1 MQDLLD
7 QLDGRQLKL
16 LAACAAVLLLAAA
29 VSYGY
34 WPKIQELRTLQESR
48 DVMAQ
53 VTATQVSAESEIAR
67 MNDEVAALRHRL
79 QGDMANLPVRQ
90 MEAFIIGRLQNISWR
105 NDMTLVGVEPAIG
118 ESVEMYREVLF
129 RVELSGDY
137 FALLDW
143 LADVSTELGFVVIKE
158 YQLGVADND
167 PQDPVLTTKL
177 LIAAYRVMDS

>member
-1 MQDLLD
+1 MQDLLKRID
-7 QLDGRQLKL
+7 SRQLKL
-16 LAACAAVLLLAAA
+16 LAACCGVLVLAAV
-29 VSYGY
+29 VSYGF
-34 WPKIQELRTLQESR
+34 WPKYQELRALQENR

-67 MNDEVAALRHRL
+67 MKEEVEALRHRL

-105 NDMTLVGVEPAIG
+105 NEITLVGVEPAIG

-143 LADVSTELGFVVIKE
+143 LADVSAELGFVVIKE
-158 YQLGVADND
+158 YQLSVADVD
-167 PQDPVLTTKL
+167 PQHPVLTTKL
-177 LIAAYRVMDS
+177 LLAAYRVMDS

>member
-1 MQDLLD
+1 MQDLLN

-16 LAACAAVLLLAAA
+16 ISGCAGVLLLAL
-29 VSYGY
+29 VISYGF
-34 WPKIQELRTLQESR
+34 WPKVQELQGLRESR

-53 VTATQVSAESEIAR
+53 VTATQVSAEAEIAR
-67 MNDEVAALRHRL
+67 LDDEVKALRHRL

-105 NDMTLVGVEPAIG
+105 NDVTLVGVEPAVG

-143 LADVSTELGFVVIKE
+143 LGDVSSELGFVVIKE
-158 YQLGVADND
+158 YQLSVADRD
-167 PQDPVLTTKL
+167 PRDPLLTTKL
-177 LIAAYRVMDS
+177 LLAAYRVMDS